1 MAVRVDDGAVGAGRR
16 IPSMTLRIKGAVVCA
31 TLIVACATLIV
42 ACVLAVPAKAQ
53 SASTPALQVHGQDRD
68 DPVVAIVDGE
78 SIHLSELISAKGS
91 MQEQQGR
98 DAPLEQIYPSL
109 LDQLVERRIVTRAAT
124 IARIEDDPEVR
135 MRVARARENVLLEAY
150 MSKRIALEIS
160 DEKLRQ
166 RYRRQSAAD
175 GGEEEVHARHILLES
190 EADARAVLGEIAKGV
205 AFTELAKKRSKGPS
219 APRGG
224 DLGFFRRQQMVPEF
238 SAAAFALGAGEVSAP
253 VKTQFGWHV
262 IQVVERRRTE
272 PPAFEQ
278 VVEKL
283 RSEVAREA
291 VLAVVTELRS
301 KADVQLFNPDGSP
314 LVVPNLIRPVK

>member
-1 MAVRVDDGAVGAGRR
+1 
-16 IPSMTLRIKGAVVCA
+16 MTLRIKSTVVWA
-31 TLIVACATLIV
+31 ALIVACAI
-42 ACVLAVPAKAQ
+42 AAPAKAQ
-53 SASTPALQVHGQDRD
+53 STSTSTQQVQD

-91 MQEQQGR
+91 MQQQQGR

-124 IARIEDDPEVR
+124 TARIEDDPEVR
-135 MRVARARENVLLEAY
+135 MRVARARENVLLEAF
-150 MSKRIALEIS
+150 MSKQIALEIS

-166 RYRRQSAAD
+166 RYRRQIAAA

-262 IQVVERRRTE
+262 IQVVERRRTA

-278 VVEKL
+278 VVETL

-291 VLAVVTELRS
+291 VLAVVAELRS
-301 KADVQLFNPDGSP
+301 KADVQLFNADGSP
-314 LVVPNLIRPVK
+314 LVLPNLISPVK